1 MTDKGKGNVV
11 EIALGSLP
19 LLLLVCSNNDTML
32 FIKQLV

>member
-11 EIALGSLP
+11 ETALGSLP
-19 LLLLVCSNNDTML
+19 LLLVVCLNNDAML